1 MQEISSRY
9 PGWGEKL
16 GASVIAV
23 IAVNLLAGPPLCK
36 WVRVSGGT
44 KPGKEIYVKV
54 CVGESLCFKAA
65 QRNIDTVTGK
75 DRRTDA
81 EDRRTNAVNS
91 GEPDWNAWILQWERV
106 GRIERKG
113 GGQWWERQSERDAL
127 RFAIRAAGEAGVGGS
142 EAPSVADPDDT
153 PIVADPD
160 EAAAAAALEAGP
172 GDGQDGGGVKV
183 SVADGGVERDREFED
198 DVRYWGRL

>member
-1 MQEISSRY
+1 MDS
-9 PGWGEKL
+9 
-16 GASVIAV
+16 AV
-23 IAVNLLAGPPLCK
+23 
-36 WVRVSGGT
+36 
-44 KPGKEIYVKV
+44 
-54 CVGESLCFKAA
+54 
-65 QRNIDTVTGK
+65 
-75 DRRTDA
+75 
-81 EDRRTNAVNS
+81 
-91 GEPDWNAWILQWERV
+91 RV
-106 GRIERKG
+106 GRIER
-113 GGQWWERQSERDAL
+113 RQSERDAL